1 MVNCKIC
8 NDSHEDDKGLH
19 HHLKAHKIHVFEYYQ
34 IHFPR
39 LDLYDQKL
47 ILFKN
52 KKQYFETDFNS
63 AKNMC
68 LWLNSQPEKV
78 KSEYLKDLLVKRKNE
93 KNLTYSPTQ
102 VELRSC
108 KIPGIK
114 YFNQIFVNYYAL
126 CESIGFKNKYIIP
139 NKINL
144 KNIFDDVAAKIYIDT
159 REQLPLEFSCPT
171 EIKTLSFGDYS
182 FSLSEKIGRCYIERK
197 SLSDFIGTL
206 SGGFERFER
215 EIIRAKDAK
224 ANLVILI
231 EESLSNAL
239 KFNTLE
245 GIYKKGMKITPEY
258 VFHNVRELI
267 QKYDHIQFLF
277 VKDREEAAKM
287 IKRLFS
293 NPNQVKKIDLQ
304 YHYDMGVL

>member
-8 NDSHEDDKGLH
+8 NSSYEDDKSLH

-34 IHFPR
+34 THFPR
-39 LDLYDQKL
+39 FDLYDKKL

-68 LWLNSQPEKV
+68 LWLNLQPEKV
-78 KSEYLKDLLVKRKNE
+78 KTEYLKILLVKRKNE
-93 KNLTYSPTQ
+93 KNLIYSPTQ

-108 KIPGIK
+108 KIP
-114 YFNQIFVNYYAL
+114 
-126 CESIGFKNKYIIP
+126 P
-139 NKINL
+139 NKIHL
-144 KNIFDDVAAKIYIDT
+144 KNIFEDAAAKIYIDT

-171 EIKTLSFGDYS
+171 EVKTLSFGDYS
-182 FSLSEKIGRCYIERK
+182 FSLSEKIGRCYVERK

-215 EIIRAKDAK
+215 EILRAKDAK